1 MTRSS
6 DEIPE
11 PPIIEEIVAEIEAMT
26 PERRR
31 QVMDVVSG
39 VCGRLDRLAT
49 DQVMKKQQI
58 ELRWIDDLRQYHG
71 KYDPA
76 TEQQL
81 TEAKQ
86 SKVFANL
93 TRPKTNAWASRISDI
108 LFPTD
113 DKNWAI
119 GATPV
124 PEMSAKFSD
133 ARSQAHQ
140 LTKQANLYSMLAKT
154 QAADDKY
161 RQEMRS
167 KAEQLANTALPHAQA
182 ALEARQVLDE
192 AKNKAEAMETEI
204 EDQLGETR
212 YGEKSRMGIRDMTK
226 LGTVVM
232 KGPLSKTRMRGS
244 WTKPAAGEWALDLVA
259 DKRPDWQRVDVW
271 DYFPDMDARTVEE
284 AEFHFE
290 RHLYTKRDLR
300 KLAKKP
306 GFDVDAIRQLL
317 RGSPT
322 TPPPSYMQNIRQIT
336 GNPQITL
343 ENRYVVWEYHGP
355 LESSE
360 INSIARAILQPRD
373 AADIIVNLQ
382 DDPVREQLVVL
393 WFCDG
398 RPLKIA
404 PHPLDSGEPIYSTS
418 CFVDDPTSIFGFGVP
433 YLARNAQAIINAA
446 WRLMMDNADMS
457 VGPQIVINRN
467 IIEPADRDWNARGFK
482 TWLWQNNK
490 SLPTGSIEPFQI
502 HQTNSNLQYLLE
514 VIKLAMTFLD
524 EEISLP
530 MMAQGEQGA
539 HPETAEGRTM
549 LMNATNVIFR
559 DAVRNWDDRI
569 TVPCL
574 TRQYDWNMQH
584 SAKDSIKGDM
594 EVCARGSSVLLV
606 RDMQTTNLSSFLSKF
621 GESQVYGQYVKHV
634 DGLRELSK
642 TMMLE
647 SSKLVKTDEELQ
659 QEEQAKA
666 ATPPPP
672 TPDELKLHIAQMEDA
687 TKRLVAQSQR
697 DIAMMQLAMKSN
709 SSIEQ
714 INADLTKFWA
724 DLNHRERMAALDAG
738 LTQRQ
743 DLAKSRPPHPNIAT
757 TGLVQ

>member
-1 MTRSS
+1 MA
-6 DEIPE
+6 D
-11 PPIIEEIVAEIEAMT
+11 IEAMT

-31 QVMDVVSG
+31 EVMEVVAG
-39 VCGRLDRLAT
+39 VCSRLDKLAT
-49 DQVMKKQQI
+49 EQVQKKQQI
-58 ELRWIDDLRQYHG
+58 ELRLIDDLRQYHG

-113 DKNWAI
+113 DKNWGI
-119 GATPV
+119 GPTPV
-124 PEMSAKFSD
+124 PELGAKFQD
-133 ARSQAHQ
+133 ARFLAHQ
-140 LTKQANLYSMLAKT
+140 LTKQANLYSMLSKSKG
-154 QAADDKY
+154 ADDQY
-161 RQEMRS
+161 RQEMRD
-167 KAEQLANTALPHAQA
+167 KAEALANQALPHAQS
-182 ALEARQVLDE
+182 ALETRQILDE
-192 AKNKAEAMETEI
+192 AKAKAEAMETEM
-204 EDQLGETR
+204 EDQLGEAK

-232 KGPLSKTRMRGS
+232 KGPLSKTRMRGAWS
-244 WTKPAAGEWALDLVA
+244 RPENGEWTLDLVA

-271 DYFPDMDARTVEE
+271 DFFPDMDARTVDE
-284 AEFHFE
+284 AEFFFE
-290 RHLYTKRDLR
+290 RHLYTKSDLR

-306 GFDVDAIRQLL
+306 GFDIDAIRQLL

-355 LESSE
+355 LESRE
-360 INSIARAILQPRD
+360 VNAIARAILNPTD
-373 AADIIVNLQ
+373 AADIIINLQ
-382 DDPVREQLVVL
+382 EDPLQEQQVVL
-393 WFCDG
+393 WFCDN

-482 TWLWQNNK
+482 TWLWQ
-490 SLPTGSIEPFQI
+490 TGKNLQAGSPEPFQI

-514 VIKLAMTFLD
+514 VIKLGMTFLD

-530 MMAQGEQGA
+530 LMAQGEQGA

-569 TVPCL
+569 TVPNL

-584 SAKDSIKGDM
+584 SDKESIKGDM
-594 EVCARGSSVLLV
+594 EVSARGSSVLLV
-606 RDMQTTNLSSFLSKF
+606 RDMQTQNLSRFLKEF
-621 GESQVYGQYVKHV
+621 GESQVYGPFVKHV

-647 SSKLVKTDEELQ
+647 SSKLVVTDEEIQ
-659 QEEQAKA
+659 QKEQAQA
-666 ATPPPP
+666 ANPPPP
-672 TPDELKLHIAQMEDA
+672 TPDEIKLQIATMQDQTA
-687 TKRLVAQSQR
+687 RIVAQSQR
-697 DIAMMQLAMKSN
+697 DVKMMDLAMKSN
-709 SSIEQ
+709 TSIEK
-714 INADLTKFWA
+714 INAELTKFWA
-724 DLNHRERMAALDAG
+724 DLHHRERLAALDAG

-743 DLAKSRPPHPNIAT
+743 DMMKATPPHPQIST
-757 TGLVQ
+757 VGLQ